1 MKYYGKI
8 GFVDTQETTPGV
20 WEEVVTERYYYG
32 DVTRNIAKWQSANQL
47 NDDRNISNQISIVAD
62 PFAYEHFHKMRFI
75 EWMGSRWKIS
85 DIEVQFPRLN
95 LSIGG
100 VYNGSAS

>member
-75 EWMGSRWKIS
+75 EWMGTLWKIS

>member
-47 NDDRNISNQISIVAD
+47 NDDRNIGNQISIVAD